1 MSACDVLVVGGGPAG
16 STTARLLAL
25 RGWKVRLLDR
35 ARFPRAK
42 ACGECL
48 NPGAVAAL
56 DRLGVLEDVLA
67 LGPAPLAGW
76 AVAASPGS
84 AGGPAPVARGRFP
97 SGQGGLALDRA
108 RLDHALL
115 DAARRAG
122 VEIREETRVLPGDS
136 ALHAARVVVGADG
149 LRSAV
154 ARSMSAYRRAPRIRK
169 LSITLHVEGIALDAR
184 EGRIWLDAHGTV
196 GLAPLDLAG
205 RLWNATVVAD
215 APTHGRAVAG
225 DPAAFALARLAAV
238 VAGPPTKP
246 GEAPDAGPPPRLVA
260 GPWTS
265 GPFDWPAR
273 RAVADGVVLV
283 GDAAGYFDPLTGQ
296 GIFRALRS
304 AELAAAA
311 IDTALRA
318 GRAFRRDLAPYESAL
333 RRELRA
339 PLRVQHGV
347 EAVISRGPLR
357 RAAITLLGRRPRSM
371 DVLIAVTGDLEPPR
385 ALLRPELWTGP
396 LTARRAS

>member
-1 MSACDVLVVGGGPAG
+1 VRSPAPASDVLVVGGGPAG

-25 RGWKVRLLDR
+25 RGWNVRLLDR

-42 ACGECL
+42 ACGECI

-56 DRLGVLEDVLA
+56 GRLGVLERVLA
-67 LGPAPLAGW
+67 LRPALLDGW
-76 AVAASPGS
+76 TVGAES
-84 AGGPAPVARGRFP
+84 ARARGRFP
-97 SGQGGLALDRA
+97 PGRGGLALDRA

-115 DAARRAG
+115 AAARDAG
-122 VEIREETRVLPGDS
+122 VAVEEGRRV
-136 ALHAARVVVGADG
+136 AAGEELLGEACVVVGADG
-149 LRSAV
+149 LRSVV
-154 ARSMSAYRRAPRIRK
+154 ARSMGAYRRPPRIRK
-169 LSITLHVEGIALDAR
+169 LSITLHLDGVALDPR
-184 EGRIWLDAHGTV
+184 EGSIWLDRLGTV
-196 GLAPLDLAG
+196 GLAPLDPDGA
-205 RLWNATVVAD
+205 RWNATVVVD
-215 APTHGRAVAG
+215 ARAHGRAVAG
-225 DPAAFALARLAAV
+225 DPAGFALARVAAVLAGGLAA
-238 VAGPPTKP
+238 PL
-246 GEAPDAGPPPRLVA
+246 RLVG

-273 RAVADGVVLV
+273 RAVADGVLLV

-318 GRAFRRDLAPYESAL
+318 GRALGRDLAPYERAL

-357 RAAITLLGRRPRSM
+357 RAAIGLLGRSSRPM
-371 DVLIAVTGDLEPPR
+371 DALIAVTGDLQSPGV
-385 ALLRPELWTGP
+385 LLRPGVWADL
-396 LTARRAS
+396 LTSRRAS

>member
-1 MSACDVLVVGGGPAG
+1 MSAAAPSHDVLVVGGGPAG

-25 RGWKVRLLDR
+25 RGRKVLLLDR

-56 DRLGVLEDVLA
+56 ARLGVLEDVLA
-67 LGPAPLAGW
+67 LGPAPLDGW
-76 AVAASPGS
+76 AVGAERAL
-84 AGGPAPVARGRFP
+84 ARGRFP
-97 SGQGGLALDRA
+97 VGQGGLALDRA

-122 VEIREETRVLPGDS
+122 VEVREGTRVLPGDP
-136 ALHAARVVVGADG
+136 ALGAARVVVGADG
-149 LRSAV
+149 LRSVV
-154 ARSMSAYRRAPRIRK
+154 ARSVAAYRRTPRIRK
-169 LSITLHVEGIALDAR
+169 LSITLHVEGVALDPR
-184 EGRIWLDAHGTV
+184 EGRIWLDALGTV
-196 GLAPLDLAG
+196 GLAPLDPAG

-215 APTHGRAVAG
+215 APTRGREVAG
-225 DPAAFALARLAAV
+225 DPAAFALGRLAAV
-238 VAGPPTKP
+238 LA
-246 GEAPDAGPPPRLVA
+246 AMPDAGPPPRLVA

-304 AELAAAA
+304 AELAAGA
-311 IDTALRA
+311 IDTALGA
-318 GRAFRRDLAPYESAL
+318 GRALRRDLAPYERAL
-333 RRELRA
+333 RREWRA

-347 EAVISRGPLR
+347 EAVISKGPLR
-357 RAAITLLGRRPRSM
+357 RAAITLLGRGPRPM
-371 DVLIAVTGDLEPPR
+371 DALIAVTGDLVRPR
-385 ALLRPELWTGP
+385 ALLRPALWADL
-396 LTARRAS
+396 LTDRRAS